1 MGGQVEPGFEAVRDA
16 FLACHPPE
24 VGGAQLCVYRAGRPV
39 LDIWTGRDVVND
51 RPYGPDTLTVL
62 MSCTKAAV
70 AVVVHRL
77 AERGALDLD
86 APVARWWPEF
96 AANGKGAITVAQLLD
111 HSAGL
116 MGHEPDTGMDGASA
130 LAWDRSTRA
139 LAAMRPL
146 WAPGT
151 AYMYHF
157 ITYGFL
163 LGEVVRRAT
172 GRTVGQVF
180 AEEVAGPLGLDF
192 WIGLPDCEQ
201 HRVAPHFRPGP
212 AQTDADWRRLF
223 TSMGLDPDDRML
235 RAIAQTVVATEELI
249 DLMMQPPGRACEV
262 PAGNGVGDAR
272 SLARM
277 YAACIGEVDGVR
289 LLRPETVE
297 RLRQPR
303 TDDLRGP
310 PPLPPITLD
319 AQRFGLGF
327 ELPRRLLPM
336 LGPGSFGHPGAG
348 GRLGF
353 ADPESGV
360 AVGYA
365 CNGMLW
371 DGRNPDPRWA
381 WLTPLRDVVTAS
393 AA

>member
-1 MGGQVEPGFEAVRDA
+1 MGGQVEPGFEAVRDV

-39 LDIWTGRDVVND
+39 FDIWTGRDVVND

-163 LGEVVRRAT
+163 LGEVVWRAT

-192 WIGLPDCEQ
+192 WIGLPDAQQ
-201 HRVAPHFRPGP
+201 HRVAPHFRPGA
-212 AQTDADWRRLF
+212 AQTEADWRRLF
-223 TSMGLDPDDRML
+223 QSMGLDPDDRML
-235 RAIAQTVVATEELI
+235 KAIAQTVVATEELI
-249 DLMMQPPGRACEV
+249 DLMMQPTGRAAEV

-277 YAACIGEVDGVR
+277 YAACIGVVDGVR
-289 LLRPETVE
+289 LLRPETV
-297 RLRQPR
+297 
-303 TDDLRGP
+303 
-310 PPLPPITLD
+310 
-319 AQRFGLGF
+319 
-327 ELPRRLLPM
+327 
-336 LGPGSFGHPGAG
+336 
-348 GRLGF
+348 
-353 ADPESGV
+353 
-360 AVGYA
+360 
-365 CNGMLW
+365 
-371 DGRNPDPRWA
+371 
-381 WLTPLRDVVTAS
+381 
-393 AA
+393 

>member
-1 MGGQVEPGFEAVRDA
+1 
-16 FLACHPPE
+16 
-24 VGGAQLCVYRAGRPV
+24 
-39 LDIWTGRDVVND
+39 
-51 RPYGPDTLTVL
+51 
-62 MSCTKAAV
+62 
-70 AVVVHRL
+70 
-77 AERGALDLD
+77 
-86 APVARWWPEF
+86 
-96 AANGKGAITVAQLLD
+96 
-111 HSAGL
+111 
-116 MGHEPDTGMDGASA
+116 
-130 LAWDRSTRA
+130 
-139 LAAMRPL
+139 
-146 WAPGT
+146 
-151 AYMYHF
+151 MYHF

-163 LGEVVRRAT
+163 LGEVVRRAA
-172 GRTVGQVF
+172 GKTVGQVF
-180 AEEVAGPLGLDF
+180 AEEVAAPLGLDF
-192 WIGLPDCEQ
+192 WIGLPDTEQ
-201 HRVAPHFRPGP
+201 HRVAPHFRPGA

-235 RAIAQTVVATEELI
+235 KAIAQTVVATEELI

-289 LLRPETVE
+289 LLKPETVE

-310 PPLPPITLD
+310 PPLPPITAD

-353 ADPESGV
+353 ADPESGH

-371 DGRNPDPRWA
+371 DGRNPDPRWV
-381 WLTPLRDVVTAS
+381 WLAPLADAVRRA
-393 AA
+393 